1 MKKILTKIFITI
13 IVSFILIQFVPR
25 RNNNLSTA
33 NSKSIELTHYVPE
46 DVNQILK
53 KSCYD
58 CHSNHTNYPWY
69 SKIQPVSLWL
79 NNHIDEGKD
88 ELNFSVFGNYSIRRQ
103 FHKLQEIKE
112 QLEENEMPLSSYT
125 IIHREA
131 IITDSQKIAMVLW
144 VEKLRDSFKLVYPA
158 DSLKRRAR

>member
-1 MKKILTKIFITI
+1 MKKIITS
-13 IVSFILIQFVPR
+13 VFLVLLMLFILVQFVPR

-79 NNHIDEGKD
+79 NNHIDEGKE

-125 IIHREA
+125 MIHREA
-131 IITDSQKIAMVLW
+131 IITDLQKKVMIMW
-144 VEKLRDSFKLVYPA
+144 IDKLKDSFKLFYPA